1 MNAVVALI
9 IAVIFFGPSAL
20 IAFGVIATP
29 VFLVAL
35 FLVGLNGANPEL
47 AKPQP
52 GEEVEELAI

>member
-1 MNAVVALI
+1 VVALI
-9 IAVIFFGPSAL
+9 IALIIFGPMAL
-20 IAFGVIATP
+20 IVFGVIATP
-29 VFLVAL
+29 LFLVAL